1 VLRSQGS
8 RFRLFPPGARHAIA
22 AWKTTG
28 KVHVAMNVVAKIMRL
43 LSALRARFRAR
54 AEERMLDEVLDSLAD
69 AGSAADQDK
78 SDPVGAGEDRGPLMP
93 GVELLF
99 GLLIGVL
106 AVWVLIA
113 MLALLPS

>member
-1 VLRSQGS
+1 
-8 RFRLFPPGARHAIA
+8 
-22 AWKTTG
+22 
-28 KVHVAMNVVAKIMRL
+28 MNVVAKIMRL

-69 AGSAADQDK
+69 AGNK